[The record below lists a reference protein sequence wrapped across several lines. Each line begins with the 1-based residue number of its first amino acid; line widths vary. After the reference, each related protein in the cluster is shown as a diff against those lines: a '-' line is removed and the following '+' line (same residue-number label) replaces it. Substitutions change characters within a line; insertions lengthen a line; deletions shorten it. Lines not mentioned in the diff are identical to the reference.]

1 MNRADTV
8 ALDQADPLAPLRE
21 LFDLPE
27 GTIYLDGNSLGAL
40 PRATAG
46 RVAEVVTQEWGRGL
60 IESWNTAS
68 WITLPQRVGDKIAR
82 IIGAA
87 ESEVVVADSTSLNVY
102 KVLASA
108 LSIASADAP
117 ERRIVISERSN
128 FPTDIYIASSLCRER
143 GYELVLVDSPDEIE
157 GLLDRAAVLL
167 LTEVNYRTGYLHDM
181 TAVTERAHEHGVL
194 AVWDLCHSA
203 GAVPVDLRGADADFA
218 VGCGY
223 KFLNGG
229 PGSPAFLWVNPR
241 HVDRFEQPLS
251 GWMGHAA
258 PFEMSPGYRPAE
270 GVSRYL
276 SGTPAVIGTSAL
288 ECGVDTLLAAETYGG
303 LPALREKSLALTRLF
318 ADLVASRLPGFVI
331 ESPLEDARRGSQL
344 SLSLGSGEGA
354 YAIVQALIERGV
366 VGDFRAGPA
375 DGTQPD
381 ILRFGVTP
389 LYTRYVDIWDA
400 VDHLVAVM
408 DDDEWRAERFWT
420 RGAVT

>member
-1 MNRADTV
+1 MNRDDVV
-8 ALDQADPLAPLRE
+8 ALDQADPLAPLRD

-27 GTIYLDGNSLGAL
+27 ETIYLDGNSLGAL

-82 IIGAA
+82 IVGAG
-87 ESEVVVADSTSLNVY
+87 EGEVVVADSTSLNVY
-102 KVLASA
+102 KALASA

-128 FPTDIYIASSLCRER
+128 FPTDLYIASSLCRER

-157 GLLDRAAVLL
+157 GLLDRAAVLM

-181 TAVTERAHEHGVL
+181 AAVTARAHEHGVL

-229 PGSPAFLWVNPR
+229 PGAPAFLWVNPR

-276 SGTPAVIGTSAL
+276 SGTPAVIGISAL
-288 ECGVDTLLAAETYGG
+288 ECGVDTLLAAEAYGG
-303 LPALREKSLALTRLF
+303 LRAVREKSLALTRHF

-331 ESPLEDARRGSQL
+331 ESPLDDARRGSQL

-366 VGDFRAGPA
+366 IGDFRAGS
-375 DGTQPD
+375 PD

-408 DDDEWRAERFWT
+408 DNDEWRAERFWT

>member
-1 MNRADTV
+1 MNRDDAV

-82 IIGAA
+82 IVGAG
-87 ESEVVVADSTSLNVY
+87 EDEVVVADSTSLNVY
-102 KVLASA
+102 KALASA

-117 ERRIVISERSN
+117 ERRVVISERSN
-128 FPTDIYIASSLCRER
+128 FPTDLYIASSLCRER
-143 GYELVLVDSPDEIE
+143 NYELVLVDSPDEIE
-157 GLLDRAAVLL
+157 SLLDRAAVLM

-181 TAVTERAHEHGVL
+181 TAVTARAHEHGVL

-229 PGSPAFLWVNPR
+229 PGAPAFLWVNPR

-303 LPALREKSLALTRLF
+303 LRALRVKSLALTRLF

-366 VGDFRAGPA
+366 VGDFRAGS
-375 DGTQPD
+375 PD

-408 DDDEWRAERFWT
+408 DNDEWRAERFWT

>member
-1 MNRADTV
+1 MNRDDAV
-8 ALDQADPLAPLRE
+8 ALDQADPLAPLRD

-27 GTIYLDGNSLGAL
+27 KTIYLDGNSLGAL

-46 RVAEVVTQEWGRGL
+46 RVAEVVTQEWGQGL

-82 IIGAA
+82 LVGAGQG
-87 ESEVVVADSTSLNVY
+87 EVVVADSTSLNVY

-108 LSIASADAP
+108 LSIASVDSP
-117 ERRIVISERSN
+117 DRRVVVSERSN
-128 FPTDIYIASSLCRER
+128 FPTDLYIASSLCRER

-157 GLLDRAAVLL
+157 GLLDRTAVLM
-167 LTEVNYRTGYLHDM
+167 LTEVNYRTGYLHSM
-181 TAVTERAHEHGVL
+181 ASVTALAHEHGVL

-218 VGCGY
+218 IGCGY

-270 GVSRYL
+270 GISRYL
-276 SGTPAVIGTSAL
+276 SGTPAVIGISAL

-303 LPALREKSLALTRLF
+303 LEAIREKSLALTRLF
-318 ADLVASRLPGFVI
+318 AHLVASRLPGFTI
-331 ESPLEDARRGSQL
+331 ESPLDDTRRGSQL
-344 SLSLGSGEGA
+344 SLSVADDGA

-375 DGTQPD
+375 GGTD

-389 LYTRYVDIWDA
+389 LYTRYVDVWDA
-400 VDHLVAVM
+400 VDHLVSVM
-408 DDDEWRAERFWT
+408 DNDEWRDERFWT

>member
-1 MNRADTV
+1 MNRDDAV
-8 ALDQADPLAPLRE
+8 ALDQADPLAPLRD
-21 LFDLPE
+21 LFDLPK

-46 RVAEVVTQEWGRGL
+46 RVAEVVTQEWGQGL

-82 IIGAA
+82 IIGAGQG
-87 ESEVVVADSTSLNVY
+87 EVVVADSTSLNVY

-108 LSIASADAP
+108 LSIAAADSP
-117 ERRIVISERSN
+117 DRRIVVSERSN
-128 FPTDIYIASSLCRER
+128 FPTDLYIASSLCRDR
-143 GYELVLVDSPDEIE
+143 GYELVLVDSPSEIE
-157 GLLDRAAVLL
+157 GLLDRTAVLM
-167 LTEVNYRTGYLHDM
+167 LTEVNYRTGYLHPM
-181 TAVTERAHEHGVL
+181 ASVTAAAHENGVL

-218 VGCGY
+218 IGCGY

-276 SGTPAVIGTSAL
+276 SGTPAVIGISAL
-288 ECGVDTLLAAETYGG
+288 ECGVDTLLAAEAYGG
-303 LPALREKSLALTRLF
+303 IEGLREKSLALTRLF
-318 ADLVASRLPGFVI
+318 ADLVASRLPGFTI
-331 ESPLEDARRGSQL
+331 ESPLEDAQRGSQL
-344 SLSLGSGEGA
+344 SLSIDDDGA

-366 VGDFRAGPA
+366 VGDFRAGS
-375 DGTQPD
+375 PD

-389 LYTRYVDIWDA
+389 LYTRYVDVWDA
-400 VDHLVAVM
+400 VDHLVSVM
-408 DDDEWRAERFWT
+408 DDDEWRDERFWT

>member
-1 MNRADTV
+1 MNRDDAV
-8 ALDQADPLAPLRE
+8 ALDQADPLAPLRN

-27 GTIYLDGNSLGAL
+27 KTIYLDGNSLGAL

-46 RVAEVVTQEWGRGL
+46 RVAEVVTQEWGQGL

-82 IIGAA
+82 IIGAGQG
-87 ESEVVVADSTSLNVY
+87 EVVVADSTSLNVY

-108 LSIASADAP
+108 LSIAAEDSP
-117 ERRIVISERSN
+117 ERRIVVSERSN
-128 FPTDIYIASSLCRER
+128 FPTDLYIASSLCRDR
-143 GYELVLVDSPDEIE
+143 GYELVLVDSPSEIE
-157 GLLDRAAVLL
+157 GLLDRTAVLM

-181 TAVTERAHEHGVL
+181 ASVTALAHERGAL
-194 AVWDLCHSA
+194 TVWDLCHSA

-218 VGCGY
+218 IGCGY

-229 PGSPAFLWVNPR
+229 PGSPAFLWVSPR
-241 HVDRFEQPLS
+241 HVDRFSQPLS

-276 SGTPAVIGTSAL
+276 SGTPAVIGISAL
-288 ECGVDTLLAAETYGG
+288 ECGVDTLLAAEAHGG
-303 LPALREKSLALTRLF
+303 LQALREKSLALTRLF
-318 ADLVASRLPGFVI
+318 ADLVGSRLPGFTI
-331 ESPLEDARRGSQL
+331 ESPLDDARRGSQL
-344 SLSLGSGEGA
+344 SLSTGEGA

-366 VGDFRAGPA
+366 VGDFRAGS
-375 DGTQPD
+375 PD

-408 DDDEWRAERFWT
+408 DNDEWRAERFWT

>member
-1 MNRADTV
+1 MNREDVV

-82 IIGAA
+82 IVGAG

-108 LSIASADAP
+108 LTIASVDSP
-117 ERRIVISERSN
+117 DRRIVISERSN

-157 GLLDRAAVLL
+157 GLLDRAAVLM
-167 LTEVNYRTGYLHDM
+167 LTEVSYRTGHLHDM
-181 TAVTERAHEHGVL
+181 AAVTARAHDHGVL

-276 SGTPAVIGTSAL
+276 SGTPAVIGISAL

-303 LPALREKSLALTRLF
+303 LRALREKSLALTRLF
-318 ADLVASRLPGFVI
+318 ADLITSRLPGFVI
-331 ESPLEDARRGSQL
+331 ESPLDDARRGSQL
-344 SLSLGSGEGA
+344 SLSLGADEGA

-366 VGDFRAGPA
+366 VGDFRAGS
-375 DGTQPD
+375 PD

-389 LYTRYVDIWDA
+389 LYTRYVDVWDA
-400 VDHLVAVM
+400 VDHLVSVM
-408 DDDEWRAERFWT
+408 DNDEWRNERFWT

>member
-1 MNRADTV
+1 MNRDDAV
-8 ALDQADPLAPLRE
+8 ALDRADPLAPLRD

-46 RVAEVVTQEWGRGL
+46 RVAEVVTQEWGQGL
-60 IESWNTAS
+60 IESWNTSS
-68 WITLPQRVGDKIAR
+68 WITLPQRVGDKVAR
-82 IIGAA
+82 LIGAGQG
-87 ESEVVVADSTSLNVY
+87 EVVVADSTSLNVY

-108 LSIASADAP
+108 LSIASVDSP
-117 ERRIVISERSN
+117 ERRVVVSERSN
-128 FPTDIYIASSLCRER
+128 FPTDLYIASSLCRER
-143 GYELVLVDSPDEIE
+143 GYELVLVDSPDEISA
-157 GLLDRAAVLL
+157 LLDQTAVLM

-181 TAVTERAHEHGVL
+181 ASVTALAHEHGVL
-194 AVWDLCHSA
+194 TVWDLCHSA
-203 GAVPVDLRGADADFA
+203 GALPVDLVEHDADFA
-218 VGCGY
+218 IGCGY

-276 SGTPAVIGTSAL
+276 SGTPAVIGISAL
-288 ECGVDTLLAAETYGG
+288 ECGVDTLLAAEAYGG
-303 LPALREKSLALTRLF
+303 LEALRKKSLALTRLF
-318 ADLVASRLPGFVI
+318 AHLVASRLPGFTI
-331 ESPLEDARRGSQL
+331 ESPLDDDQRGSQL
-344 SLSLGSGEGA
+344 SLSVGDDGA

-366 VGDFRAGPA
+366 IGDFRAGS
-375 DGTQPD
+375 PD

-389 LYTRYVDIWDA
+389 LYTRYVDVWDA
-400 VDHLVAVM
+400 VDHLVSVM
-408 DDDEWRAERFWT
+408 DNDDWRDERFWT

>member
-1 MNRADTV
+1 MNRDDAV
-8 ALDQADPLAPLRE
+8 ALDQADPLAPLRD

-46 RVAEVVTQEWGRGL
+46 RVAEVVTQEWGQGL

-68 WITLPQRVGDKIAR
+68 WITLPQRVGDKVAR
-82 IIGAA
+82 LIGAGQG
-87 ESEVVVADSTSLNVY
+87 EVVVADSTSLNVY

-108 LSIASADAP
+108 LSIASVDSP
-117 ERRIVISERSN
+117 DRRVVVSERSN
-128 FPTDIYIASSLCRER
+128 FPTDLYIASSLCRER

-157 GLLDRAAVLL
+157 GLLDRTAVLM
-167 LTEVNYRTGYLHDM
+167 LTEVNYRTGYLHSM
-181 TAVTERAHEHGVL
+181 ASVAALAHERGAL

-218 VGCGY
+218 IGCGY

-276 SGTPAVIGTSAL
+276 SGTPAVIGISAL
-288 ECGVDTLLAAETYGG
+288 ECGVDTLLAAEAYGG
-303 LPALREKSLALTRLF
+303 LEAIREKSLALTRLF
-318 ADLVASRLPGFVI
+318 AHLVASRLPGFTI
-331 ESPLEDARRGSQL
+331 ESPLDDSLRGSQL
-344 SLSLGSGEGA
+344 SLSTGEGA

-366 VGDFRAGPA
+366 IGDFRAGS
-375 DGTQPD
+375 PD

-389 LYTRYVDIWDA
+389 LYTRYVDVWDA
-400 VDHLVAVM
+400 VDHLVSVM
-408 DDDEWRAERFWT
+408 DNDEWRDERFWT